1 MKKSALV
8 FELCYFEDTCYIL
21 PVKIVNYPFWISGTF
36 LTKSKNQTLMKKVSD
51 IINNASEGRPDESC
65 DDSYTSSDNQ
75 SSTNI
80 EGDNA
85 EIETN
90 KETKK
95 RNSTEC
101 CFQVT
106 WPQVTSS

>member
-1 MKKSALV
+1 
-8 FELCYFEDTCYIL
+8 
-21 PVKIVNYPFWISGTF
+21 
-36 LTKSKNQTLMKKVSD
+36 MKKVCD

-65 DDSYTSSDNQ
+65 DDSYTSADNQ

-85 EIETN
+85 EIETK
-90 KETKK
+90 KERKK

-101 CFQVT
+101 YFQVT
-106 WPQVTSS
+106 

>member
-1 MKKSALV
+1 
-8 FELCYFEDTCYIL
+8 
-21 PVKIVNYPFWISGTF
+21 
-36 LTKSKNQTLMKKVSD
+36 MKKVSD

-85 EIETN
+85 EIETK

-106 WPQVTSS
+106 